1 MPTLECRPY
10 QRADRRI
17 VANGYSLTSEDSQI
31 PTMTIRQEKRAQ
43 CCDKVKVRFHKQAS
57 LGKAYNIEY
66 LPVSE
71 EAMARCC
78 GFLVDTASTGSYM
91 RKIQCSKLVAIAPG
105 PLVSIE
111 VPDVVAAVGE
121 RKPPE

>member
-1 MPTLECRPY
+1 MPTLGCRPY
-10 QRADRRI
+10 QRADLQD

-31 PTMTIRQEKRAQ
+31 LTMTIRQEKRAR
-43 CCDKVKVRFHKQAS
+43 CYDKVEMLFHKQAN
-57 LGKAYNIEY
+57 LGKAYNIGY

-71 EAMARCC
+71 GAMARCC
-78 GFLVDTASTGSYM
+78 GFLADTASTGSYM
-91 RKIQCSKLVAIAPG
+91 HKFQCSKLVAIAPG

-111 VPDVVAAVGE
+111 DLDVVAAVGE

>member
-10 QRADRRI
+10 QRADLQDA
-17 VANGYSLTSEDSQI
+17 ANGYSLTSEDSQI
-31 PTMTIRQEKRAQ
+31 PMMAILQEKRAQ
-43 CCDKVKVRFHKQAS
+43 CCGKVEMLFRKQAN
-57 LGKAYNIEY
+57 LDKAYNIGY

-71 EAMARCC
+71 GAMARCC
-78 GFLVDTASTGSYM
+78 GFLADTASKGSYM
-91 RKIQCSKLVAIAPG
+91 QKIQCSKLVAIAQG

-111 VPDVVAAVGE
+111 DLDVVAAVGE